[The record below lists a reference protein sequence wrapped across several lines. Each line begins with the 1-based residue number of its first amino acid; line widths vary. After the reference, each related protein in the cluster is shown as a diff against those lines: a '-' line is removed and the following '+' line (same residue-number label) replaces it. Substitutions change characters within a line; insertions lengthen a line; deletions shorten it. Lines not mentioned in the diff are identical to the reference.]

1 MKYKRILMFLSFV
14 LSMFLLIGCDMGTIG
29 GKGELKKDPET
40 FLDEAVVGEFD
51 IREWCVMYR
60 EGSLDFDYV
69 QVTYDMLPTSDIA
82 KLSKIGTHELTF
94 TYKEC
99 TFTHTI
105 TINEPSEEYNI
116 AKIELA
122 MKDDLIPSVTSSNI
136 ILPTLDG
143 KIRIEWSSSSEY
155 IKILGN
161 KAIITRPMV
170 GQADAQVSLHA
181 VFTLYS
187 TTLEKDYLVTIPAE
201 GMDDVYQYLDDV
213 SYAIKTPSS
222 ISQELDLY
230 FEYEDVT
237 ITWVSSNNSVISIDN
252 NNKKVIVNTVLEE
265 TSVTLSINLKYQN
278 VVYENYTSYIIKV
291 LPYSNIKKAPSVTN
305 LKLSNNL
312 LTWNAVSSISKYNIY
327 VNGVLKETVLTNKI
341 LLTSIIKQA
350 GQYVV
355 GVQSVA
361 EGIYNTDSDIVTIN
375 YTGVDSVGYNGTY
388 YLSTN
393 LKLSGNALKAALR
406 TLISKTKHTT
416 TYEELKTYNPIVD
429 KSLTNSSKVVLIYS
443 RIETKGAWSSG
454 GLYWNREHVWPQSQG
469 WFSTGGAGADLH
481 HLRPEDPT
489 LNSTRGNKPF
499 GKVSG
504 GTNAKVSSAN
514 GGIYSDC
521 YYNGTFFEPK
531 DEAKGDVARIVFYL
545 FTRYAEADSYN
556 VTRVAQSFKLLLEW
570 NELDPV
576 DEWEMNRNNEAEK
589 IQGNRNPFID
599 YPNFA
604 EEIWG

>member
-1 MKYKRILMFLSFV
+1 MKFKRILMFLSFV

-60 EGSLDFDYV
+60 EGSTDFDYI

-122 MKDDLIPSVTSSNI
+122 MKDDLIPSITSSNI

-143 KIRIEWSSSSEY
+143 KIKIEWSISSEY
-155 IKILGN
+155 VKILGN
-161 KAIITRPMV
+161 KAIITRPML

-252 NNKKVIVNTVLEE
+252 NNKSLGSIVLVPL
-265 TSVTLSINLKYQN
+265 V
-278 VVYENYTSYIIKV
+278 
-291 LPYSNIKKAPSVTN
+291 SN
-305 LKLSNNL
+305 
-312 LTWNAVSSISKYNIY
+312 
-327 VNGVLKETVLTNKI
+327 G
-341 LLTSIIKQA
+341 
-350 GQYVV
+350 
-355 GVQSVA
+355 
-361 EGIYNTDSDIVTIN
+361 
-375 YTGVDSVGYNGTY
+375 
-388 YLSTN
+388 
-393 LKLSGNALKAALR
+393 
-406 TLISKTKHTT
+406 
-416 TYEELKTYNPIVD
+416 LKT
-429 KSLTNSSKVVLIYS
+429 
-443 RIETKGAWSSG
+443 
-454 GLYWNREHVWPQSQG
+454 
-469 WFSTGGAGADLH
+469 
-481 HLRPEDPT
+481 
-489 LNSTRGNKPF
+489 
-499 GKVSG
+499 
-504 GTNAKVSSAN
+504 
-514 GGIYSDC
+514 
-521 YYNGTFFEPK
+521 
-531 DEAKGDVARIVFYL
+531 
-545 FTRYAEADSYN
+545 
-556 VTRVAQSFKLLLEW
+556 
-570 NELDPV
+570 
-576 DEWEMNRNNEAEK
+576 
-589 IQGNRNPFID
+589 
-599 YPNFA
+599 
-604 EEIWG
+604 